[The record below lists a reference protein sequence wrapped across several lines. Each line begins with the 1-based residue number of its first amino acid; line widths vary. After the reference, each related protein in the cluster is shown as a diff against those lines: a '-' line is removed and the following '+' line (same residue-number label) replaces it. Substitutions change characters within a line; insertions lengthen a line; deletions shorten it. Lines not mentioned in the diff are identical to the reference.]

1 MLDLIFVLDQAVE
14 VAKNAAKGITEM
26 QQPSSPAAAAD
37 PSESAAEHDAPD
49 GGGEE
54 SESESESDG
63 DRLRRSALDR
73 LEKAGEDS
81 LLGQASPLLSSDSLN
96 LIADW

>member
-37 PSESAAEHDAPD
+37 PSESAAEHDASD
-49 GGGEE
+49 LGGEE
-54 SESESESDG
+54 TESDG